1 MLIIISDNSAKLA
14 SVKETSL
21 GCILCILDFSRE
33 MLKICD
39 YIFAI
44 KIENSGVA
52 YIFILFE
59 E

>member
-1 MLIIISDNSAKLA
+1 
-14 SVKETSL
+14 
-21 GCILCILDFSRE
+21 